1 MNLYTEV
8 LLVSIMLIGFYL
20 SKQLFVVSKN
30 SKFLAFYTFS
40 ITLIALNQILSYH
53 DQSIIIFPIFN
64 SLTGFLLA
72 PLLFFHIVSLFNV
85 KNIKTIIYKHFIT
98 SVPFLCV
105 IIYWIFDDF
114 KNKLLGYNNNSYI
127 TILIALQFLVY
138 IFIVIYFLNENKL
151 LIKAIKP
158 TLQYRRIKF
167 SISLF
172 VIQFLITI
180 CLILENFSIN
190 IVSSQYL
197 VFLIFGLLLTQL
209 LMILYK
215 SRRNQFFFKENDNL
229 THIGLTTKKDL
240 GINENDTNY
249 QILQDLDK
257 LMSEQKVF
265 KDSNLNLNGLST
277 KLNISE
283 QNLSKILK
291 ETFNLT
297 YSQFISI
304 QRLEEA
310 KKLLQDA
317 RNQDI
322 RINEIMYNVGFNSKS
337 AFNTW
342 FKKNTGFTPSEFK
355 KGTQK

>member
-1 MNLYTEV
+1 M
-8 LLVSIMLIGFYL
+8 

-30 SKFLAFYTFS
+30 SRLLAFYTLIIS
-40 ITLIALNQILSYH
+40 LIALNQILSYH

-64 SLTGFLLA
+64 SLTGFLLI
-72 PLLFFHIVSLFNV
+72 PLLFFHILSLFYV
-85 KNIKTIIYKHFIT
+85 KNLSTLIYKHFIA
-98 SVPFLCV
+98 SIPFLCV

-114 KNKLLGYNNNSYI
+114 KNKILGYNDNSYI

-138 IFIVIYFLNENKL
+138 IFFLIYFINENRL

-172 VIQFLITI
+172 IIQFLITI

-190 IVSSQYL
+190 ILSSQYL

-209 LMILYK
+209 LMILYE
-215 SRRNQFFFKENDNL
+215 SRSNQLFFKENDNL
-229 THIGLTTKKDL
+229 THVTLKTKKNL
-240 GINENDTNY
+240 GVIVNDSSY
-249 QILQDLDK
+249 QILEDLQK
-257 LMSEQKVF
+257 LMSEQKIF

-277 KLNISE
+277 KLNLSE
-283 QNLSKILK
+283 HNLSKILK
-291 ETFNLT
+291 DTFNLT
-297 YSQFISI
+297 YSQYISF

-317 RNQDI
+317 HNNDI
-322 RINEIMYNVGFNSKS
+322 RINEIMYEVGFNSKS

-355 KGTQK
+355 KGSQK